1 MKKRFILLLALLLIA
16 ALAACG
22 KGEENGS
29 RDSGDSTSATKE
41 TRIYHSETGDVKV
54 PANPK
59 RVVVLASSYTGHFLK
74 LGIKPVG
81 ITQWETQNKFFEGK
95 LDGAEVVTSDS
106 LDKILELKPD
116 LIVAFSHEKNIDK
129 LSKIAPTVVYTY
141 DKYGYLDIFREIGKL
156 VGKEK
161 EAEKWIDEWNKK
173 TKEAAEKVKEAI
185 GEDATVTVL
194 EPYGKDLYIYGN
206 NWGRGTE
213 ILYQALG
220 LKAPEKVEKDA
231 FGTGYKAISAEVIP
245 EYAGDFIFLGDGG
258 NNPDTSFMESD
269 VWKNIPAVKENR
281 VIPFDSKSF
290 YFNDPISLEKELDY
304 IVEQLTKYK
313 K

>member
-1 MKKRFILLLALLLIA
+1 MKKLTWTIIATLLIGI
-16 ALAACG
+16 LAACG
-22 KGEENGS
+22 NGAKKEENQ
-29 RDSGDSTSATKE
+29 SGDSAKEE
-41 TRIYHSETGDVKV
+41 TRIYQAENGKIEV

-59 RVVVLASSYTGHFLK
+59 RVVVLASSYTGHFLA
-74 LGIKPVG
+74 LGIKPIA

-95 LDGAEVVTSDS
+95 LDGAEIVTSDS
-106 LDKILELKPD
+106 LDKILELEPD

-129 LSKIAPTVVYTY
+129 LEKIAPTVVYSY
-141 DKYGYLDIFREIGKL
+141 DKYNYLDIFIEIGKL
-156 VGKEK
+156 VGKEN
-161 EAEKWIDEWNKK
+161 EAKQWVEEWKQK

-185 GEDATVTVL
+185 GEDATITVL

-258 NNPDTSFMESD
+258 NNSDTSFMEID
-269 VWKNIPAVKENR
+269 VWKNIPAVKENK
-281 VIPFDSKSF
+281 VIKFDSKSF
-290 YFNDPISLEKELDY
+290 YFNDPISLEKELEY

-313 K
+313 KF

>member
-1 MKKRFILLLALLLIA
+1 MKKLLSVLIVLILTA

-22 KGEENGS
+22 KSDNHKESAGDKTPENN
-29 RDSGDSTSATKE
+29 E

-281 VIPFDSKSF
+281 VISFDSKSF